1 MTLTLSH
8 LAWRPRAILAML
20 AAVILAGAAFLL
32 HAAPAPR
39 ASVSSGLPSSS
50 AASGSLADIA
60 RNDPTRPVE
69 VIVQFAGPARF
80 ADGRTLLAANGAKV
94 TRDLHI
100 IDAYGVRMSAGAA
113 QRLGG
118 NPAVK
123 SVTLNAVVK
132 PSGAGITPDGSSN
145 VWGRKDCGG
154 RSPSWLTSD
163 VCTLRTSYL
172 QSTRTQKLWDAA
184 GPAGGGQGV
193 TVAVIDTGVA
203 GGLPD
208 FRTSPSNAASRVIA
222 SVVTN
227 PDATTEDDL
236 YGHGTHVA
244 GLIAGNG
251 SLRDAGDPLRG
262 QYVGAAPRAN
272 LVSVKVSDDQGAT
285 SLIDVIYGLQFA
297 IDHQSQYDI
306 RVINLS
312 LNSDTPG
319 SAATDP
325 LDAAVESAWMH
336 GIVVVA
342 AAGNRGTASDAVS
355 YAPGN
360 DPYVITVG
368 SVDDQGTKRTSDD
381 EVTDWSS
388 RGVTQDGIAK
398 PDVVAPGA
406 HMVAPYAPNSAFGTA
421 CPACIVDG
429 QYFRV
434 GGTSMST
441 AVVSGIVADLI
452 ELHPTW
458 TPDQVKGALTH
469 QLRTVAGGA
478 GEVDAQRATQATRRD
493 LVANVGL
500 TPNTLLDPA
509 TGDIDYT
516 RASWSRASWSKVE
529 GDRASWSRASW
540 SRASWSR
547 ASWSCDCE
555 VAVTG
560 DELTNDVEADR
571 ASWSRASWS
580 RASWSRA
587 SWSRASWSASFTK

>member
-20 AAVILAGAAFLL
+20 AAVVVAGATFLL
-32 HAAPAPR
+32 QAAPAPHT
-39 ASVSSGLPSSS
+39 SVSSGLPPSS
-50 AASGSLADIA
+50 AASGSLADIV

-80 ADGRTLLAANGAKV
+80 ADGRSLLVANGAKV

-113 QRLGG
+113 QRLAR

-123 SVTLNAVVK
+123 SVTLNAAVK
-132 PSGAGITPDGSSN
+132 PSDAGVALDGSSN
-145 VWGRKDCGG
+145 ASGRQDCGG
-154 RSPSWLTSD
+154 QSPSWLTSD
-163 VCTLRTSYL
+163 VCSVRTSYL
-172 QSTRTQKLWDAA
+172 QSTRTPKLWDAA
-184 GPAGGGQGV
+184 DPAGGGQGV
-193 TVAVIDTGVA
+193 TVAVIDTGIA

-208 FRTSPSNAASRVIA
+208 FRTSPSDAASRVIA

-251 SLRDAGDPLRG
+251 SLRDAADPLRG

-297 IDHQSQYDI
+297 VDHQSQYGI

-312 LNSDTPG
+312 LDSDTPG
-319 SAATDP
+319 SASTDP

-368 SVDDQGTKRTSDD
+368 AVDDQGTKRTSDD
-381 EVTDWSS
+381 LLTDWSS
-388 RGVTQDGIAK
+388 RGVTQDGFAK

-406 HMVAPYAPNSAFGTA
+406 HMVAPYAPDSVFGTA

-441 AVVSGIVADLI
+441 GVVSGIVADLI

-469 QLRTVAGGA
+469 ERRNVAGGA
-478 GEVDAQRATQATRRD
+478 GEVDAQRAARATRRD

-500 TPNTLLDPA
+500 TPNTLIDPA

-516 RASWSRASWSKVE
+516 RASWSRASWSLV
-529 GDRASWSRASW
+529 DSSRASW

-547 ASWSCDCE
+547 ASWSCDC
-555 VAVTG
+555 AASVTAA
-560 DELTNDVEADR
+560 ADP
-571 ASWSRASWS
+571 SRASWS

-587 SWSRASWSASFTK
+587 SWSSSFAK